1 MTTSE
6 TDHVLRVRRVAAA
19 ICMLA
24 MGLSACS
31 SSSDEDAV
39 NPDDKATASNTA
51 KPDRQ
56 AVSGETGNLKD
67 PKGAIA
73 ALSDFDCAADSNGAW
88 SAEGRLT
95 NGSKSKTRFIVSV
108 SIIKSKT
115 SEVVGSKKKM
125 FTLKAKS
132 ERQFGWDGIY
142 GMTGKELQ
150 CVPRVVSGT

>member
-1 MTTSE
+1 MC
-6 TDHVLRVRRVAAA
+6 VLAV
-19 ICMLA
+19 
-24 MGLSACS
+24 GLSACS
-31 SSSDEDAV
+31 SSNDEDAG
-39 NPDDKATASNTA
+39 NPDDKATASDTA
-51 KPDRQ
+51 KPGRQ
-56 AVSGETGNLKD
+56 AVSGDTGNLKD

-108 SIIKSKT
+108 SIVKSKT

-125 FTLKAKS
+125 FTLKAES
-132 ERQFGWDGIY
+132 ERQFEWDDIY
-142 GMTGKELQ
+142 GETGKELQ